1 MAITP
6 GYKTSTEATEV
17 EEEYIDKGAVTTPQ
31 VNPMVEAKYRA
42 GLAEANSTDKVEWPT
57 KVAGQ
62 TSQGF

>member
-6 GYKTSTEATEV
+6 GYDTVKESNEV
-17 EEEYIDKGAVTTPQ
+17 EQHYIDKGAVTTPQ

>member
-6 GYKTSTEATEV
+6 GWESSTEATEV
-17 EEEYIDKGAVTTPQ
+17 EYEYIDKGAVTTPQ
-31 VNPMVEAKYRA
+31 VNPAVEAKYRA